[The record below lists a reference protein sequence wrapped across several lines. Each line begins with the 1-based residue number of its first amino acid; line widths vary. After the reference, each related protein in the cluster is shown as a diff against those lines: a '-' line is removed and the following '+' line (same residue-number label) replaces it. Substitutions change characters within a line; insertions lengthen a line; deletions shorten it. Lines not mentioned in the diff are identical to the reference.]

1 MQYTLLLQKISLLK
15 KVLAILFL
23 FSYIVAMLRP
33 IAPIIEYAIN
43 QDYIAEFL
51 CINKDKPELKCNG
64 KCHLKKEIKKAQEET
79 HKSLSINIEDY
90 PISPVYNFNSSLNKT
105 FTSSTYKSVFYSY
118 TKKYIYLYISDI
130 FHPPQV

>member
-1 MQYTLLLQKISLLK
+1 M
-15 KVLAILFL
+15 
-23 FSYIVAMLRP
+23 VAMLRP

-105 FTSSTYKSVFYSY
+105 FISSTYKSVFYSY